1 MNFFVDANA
10 ILYSASEGSARQS
23 CLKVLSAIAAGGAD
37 GRTSAAVLEEV
48 WHVAARR
55 HPGKPSG
62 IVQAALEVFSP
73 LLPVTEEALVHA
85 LSLPDS
91 QLGPNDRL
99 HLGTCA
105 VNEIETVLTADRAF
119 DGIDGIRRVDPFD
132 TGAVDALLAGAA

>member
-10 ILYSASEGSARQS
+10 ILYSVSEGTARES
-23 CLKVLSAIAAGGAD
+23 CLKILSAIATGVAD
-37 GRTSAAVLEEV
+37 GRTSPAVLEEV
-48 WHVAARR
+48 WYVAAREY
-55 HPGKPSG
+55 PGKRNG
-62 IVQAALEVFSP
+62 IVHAALEIFSP

-91 QLGPNDRL
+91 QLGPNDRV

-105 VNEIETVLTADRAF
+105 VNEIDTVLTADRAF

-132 TGAVDALLAGAA
+132 AGSVDELLAGAA